1 MPADKA
7 HLAGDTHNET
17 GPRIVLVA
25 GEASGDML
33 GARLMQG
40 LRRRYPQA
48 RFAGIGGPQM
58 VSAGMDAWHRSEEL
72 AVMGLVEVLRHLR
85 RLLAIRRDV
94 LARSKDWQP
103 DLYIGID
110 APDFNLGVERRL
122 KQTGI
127 RTAHYVSPSIWAWR
141 SGRAG
146 RIGHS
151 ADHILCIFPMEPS
164 IYSRHGVA
172 ATFVGHPLADEF
184 AMDPDQGAARAALG
198 LDPGDA
204 VLALLPG
211 SRLAEIN
218 RLAPSFLA
226 AAALLASRIDKLRI
240 VVPLANEICRNAFVT
255 HLDEHADLAS
265 RISLLEGRAAEA
277 LVASDAVLVA
287 SGTASLEA
295 MLAKRPMVVA
305 YRLAPLTYFIVRAL
319 RLLRSRRYSLPNVLA
334 QRDLVPELMQ
344 TDATPTAMAE
354 ALQAPLRTRQPDAPL
369 LAEYRRLHETLR
381 GEIDA
386 ASVISSLLDGPAP

>member
-1 MPADKA
+1 MASDP
-7 HLAGDTHNET
+7 HNQS

-48 RFAGIGGPQM
+48 RFAGIGGAQM
-58 VSAGMDAWHRSEEL
+58 VSAGLDAWHRSEDL
-72 AVMGLVEVLRHLR
+72 AVMGLTEVLRHLR
-85 RLLAIRRDV
+85 RLLAIRRNV
-94 LARSKDWQP
+94 LTRCRDWQP

-122 KQTGI
+122 KKSGI
-127 RTAHYVSPSIWAWR
+127 ATAHYVSPSIWAWR
-141 SGRAG
+141 AGRAA
-146 RIGHS
+146 RIGRS
-151 ADHILCIFPMEPS
+151 ADHVLCIFPMEPP
-164 IYSRHGVA
+164 IYARHGVA

-184 AMDPDQGAARAALG
+184 ALDPDQPAARTALG
-198 LDPGDA
+198 LAADDA

-226 AAALLASRIDKLRI
+226 AAGLLAGRIERLRI
-240 VVPLANEICRNAFVT
+240 VVPLANERCRDAFAV
-255 HLDEHADLAS
+255 HLRAHAALSS
-265 RISLLEGRAAEA
+265 RIQLLDGRAAEA

-319 RLLRSRRYSLPNVLA
+319 RLLRTRHYSLPNVLA
-334 QRDLVPELMQ
+334 QRELVPELMQ
-344 TDATPTAMAE
+344 ADATPAAMA
-354 ALQAPLRTRQPDAPL
+354 ALLQAPLRARRPDEAL
-369 LAEYRRLHETLR
+369 LAEFRRLHESLK
-381 GEIDA
+381 GESDA
-386 ASVISSLLDGPAP
+386 ASVVSTLLDGRAT